1 LGFASVIQF
10 AVAIAT
16 VANRNRSQQETVMK
30 KQNITNANNGAH
42 SEPETETNTNLENA
56 AEAHADNVIDI
67 TQGPA
72 PRQPNF
78 LTRGYRLATRRVKRA
93 AGATIRGTKRVAT
106 SPGTYK
112 AIGRGILKVL
122 TIAALG
128 FVAGAAGE
136 VGSKYAGREMKRRS
150 A

>member
-1 LGFASVIQF
+1 
-10 AVAIAT
+10 
-16 VANRNRSQQETVMK
+16 MK
-30 KQNITNANNGAH
+30 KQNTIHLNTGAS
-42 SEPETETNTNLENA
+42 SETKTETVTNLENA
-56 AEAHADNVIDI
+56 AEAHSDNVIDI

-72 PRQPNF
+72 PRQPSF
-78 LTRGYRLATRRVKRA
+78 LTRGYRFTTRHVKRA
-93 AGATIRGTKRVAT
+93 AGTTYRGTKRVLT
-106 SPGTYK
+106 SPDTYK
-112 AIGRGILKVL
+112 AIARGTLKVL